1 MAAPASEQPSVVAP
15 RARKPRLGPFPIS
28 VTLAVSIGVLVAIAV
43 VSVLAIQW
51 STSRRNTLDLVNVI
65 TALVVEGIEDEI
77 DGHLRP
83 AARQARFI
91 SRLIADGTY
100 ELSDKEALTDL
111 LRGALSGMPQIA
123 AIVVYNM
130 EQQAVGVRRRPRGG
144 TEAFERDRRG
154 DPEVRQATEEMKAAK
169 EAFWGKLFVS
179 PGGFTIIN
187 LRQPLRR
194 DGRLIG
200 FMVVAITIRNLSKIV
215 AEAGESFAGTAF
227 VLYGSDHV
235 LAHPLLASGD
245 VQMAETQPVFP
256 LASFGDVVLASL
268 WQGKPTRFLSQSEDQ
283 EVIGVQYDVA
293 GEEYLA
299 LYKWTRTYGAT
310 PWAIGVWYRFDNID
324 TELRRL
330 AFSGLAGVAVLVF
343 AILAAILLGRF
354 LARPIQEAAT
364 GAARVGELEL
374 ERVERLPSSV
384 IRELDDQSRAFNTM
398 LASLRSFE
406 TYVPRSLVQR
416 LIHLGEE
423 QAVGSEER
431 ELTLMFTD
439 IVGFTPMSERLP
451 AGQVADFLNQHFAH
465 LGRCIEAEAGT
476 IDKFIGDAIM
486 AFWGAPEEQS
496 DTALRACRAALA
508 MAEALAADNEK
519 RQAAGLAP
527 VRMRIGIHTG
537 PVVVGNIGSPGRI
550 NYTVVGDTVN
560 AAQRLESLGKELDR
574 GDAATILVSEATAAA
589 LGPGFTLEHAGAFAV
604 KGRTR
609 ELDVYRLVP

>member
-1 MAAPASEQPSVVAP
+1 MAAPASERPSIAAP
-15 RARKPRLGPFPIS
+15 RKAKPRLGPFPIS
-28 VTLAVSIGVLVAIAV
+28 VTLAVSIGMLVAVAV

-51 STSRRNTLDLVNVI
+51 STSRRNTLDLVNLI
-65 TALVVEGIEDEI
+65 TELVVESIEDEI

-83 AARQARFI
+83 AVRQARFLG
-91 SRLIADGTY
+91 RLFEQGDY
-100 ELSDKEALTDL
+100 ELSDKKALTDL
-111 LRGALSGMPQIA
+111 LRGALSGVPQIA
-123 AIVVYNM
+123 AVVVYDM
-130 EQQAVGVRRRPRGG
+130 EQQAVGVRRQPRGG

-154 DPEVRQATEEMKAAK
+154 DPEVRQAAEELKAAE
-169 EAFWGKLFVS
+169 EAFWGELFVS

-200 FMVVAITIRNLSKIV
+200 FMVVAITVRNLSKIV
-215 AEAGESFAGTAF
+215 AEAGESFEGTAF
-227 VLYGSDHV
+227 VLYGKDHV

-256 LASFGDVVLASL
+256 LASFADVVLASL
-268 WQGKPTRFLSQSEDQ
+268 WQGKPTRFLNQSAEQ

-293 GEEYLA
+293 GDEYLA
-299 LYKWTRTYGAT
+299 LYKWTHAYGTT

-330 AFSGLAGVAVLVF
+330 AFSGLAGVAVLVV

-354 LARPIQEAAT
+354 LARPIQDAAT

-416 LIHLGEE
+416 LIQLGEE

-439 IVGFTPMSERLP
+439 IVGFTPMSESLP
-451 AGQVADFLNQHFAH
+451 AGEVAHFLNDHFAY

-476 IDKFIGDAIM
+476 IDKYIGDAIM
-486 AFWGAPEEQS
+486 AFWGAPEEQR
-496 DTALRACRAALA
+496 DTAVRACRAALA
-508 MAEALAADNEK
+508 MAKALGVDNDRRRAE
-519 RQAAGLAP
+519 GLAP
-527 VRMRIGIHTG
+527 VRMRIGVHTG

-560 AAQRLESLGKELDR
+560 TAQRLESLGKELDR
-574 GDAATILVSEATAAA
+574 GEAATILVSEATAAA
-589 LGPGFTLEHAGAFAV
+589 LGPDFTLEHAGAFAV

-609 ELDVYRLVP
+609 ELDVFRLVP